1 MSVVKIA
8 VIALI
13 AVVLVKV
20 VLNKFMPS
28 LASYV

>member
-1 MSVVKIA
+1 MSVIK
-8 VIALI
+8 IALI
-13 AVVLVKV
+13 ALVAVVLAKV

>member
-1 MSVVKIA
+1 MSVIK
-8 VIALI
+8 IALI
-13 AVVLVKV
+13 ALVAVVLVKV